1 MAFDKITQADLTGK
15 GVIGLTDTPQL
26 PTMQMQQK
34 LDEIA
39 LDVIV
44 PKFNA
49 VMDKLNDPA
58 GADDTQVTDPTTG
71 EQVSLNDALQN
82 IEDENAENTRNRHNH
97 ANLGTLDEITA
108 ATKAEYDRLVTLL
121 GAITAIQNVLS
132 GATDEIPTG
141 KATSDAIQTVQ
152 DEVDLNTLARHT
164 HDNKATLDDITAQV
178 KQGYDRIVTLLTGIM
193 GVETTLTNANDKIAR
208 SDAVYTAISNLASV
222 VALNTAA
229 RHTHANKATL
239 DTIDEL
245 TKQGYDNVSTLLTGI
260 TGIEATLTNSNDKIA
275 RSDAVYTAIDN
286 LAQIVALNTD
296 ARHTHANK
304 TTLDAIDAL
313 TKQAYDALVTTFS
326 GKTVEQTVTNDAD
339 KLPSGAAVVAYVS
352 SLGGGDMLKSRYD
365 TNDDGTVD
373 SADYATNAGDSTRLG
388 GLLSSAYASTTDVQK
403 LFGDIAT
410 YQGTSTVALRAYAI
424 GDFMIYNNYFY
435 EVTQAISQG
444 GSIVVN
450 TNITQVTVGEVLAR
464 LGKVMTGAT
473 SLLDGAAGLVP
484 APAAGN
490 QGKYLRGDGTWQTP
504 TNTTTG
510 DGIKTK
516 VAKTGTAQASVST
529 SISAN
534 TTMDNSIGTLLNN
547 DATLDT
553 HKLGDFTA
561 ISDVTISGV
570 TYHTYWEVAPTASN
584 QVYGVAVFP
593 TNGKLTRIYN
603 NKGAYSAVSYDAN
616 TTTGDGIKTKVAK
629 TGTAQSAINPTL
641 SAGTTLDNAIGT
653 LLNNDATLNAEISD
667 IEEVENVSVTWE
679 SGYQDIGTTKV
690 FIKNGILYVN
700 LSIQILNGQF
710 PTSLTKVA
718 TLSKGPDTTTVLSGV
733 EANSNWGPIG
743 DALALITSDGSVNL
757 ATTGE
762 SGGAF
767 ACVNGT
773 APISIQ

>member
-15 GVIGLTDTPQL
+15 GVIGLPDTPQF

-49 VMDKLNDPA
+49 VVDKLNDPA

-71 EQVSLNDALQN
+71 EQGSLNDALQN

-108 ATKAEYDRLVTLL
+108 ETKAEYDRLVTLL
-121 GAITAIQNVLS
+121 SAITAIQNVLS

-208 SDAVYTAISNLASV
+208 SDAVYTAI
-222 VALNTAA
+222 
-229 RHTHANKATL
+229 
-239 DTIDEL
+239 
-245 TKQGYDNVSTLLTGI
+245 
-260 TGIEATLTNSNDKIA
+260 
-275 RSDAVYTAIDN
+275 DN

-304 TTLDAIDAL
+304 VTLDAIDAL

-373 SADYATNAGDSTRLG
+373 SADYATNAGHATTADSATTAGYADSAGDSTRLG
-388 GLLSSAYASTTDVQK
+388 GLLPSAYASTTDVQK
-403 LFGDIAT
+403 LFGDLAT
-410 YQGTSTVALRAYAI
+410 YQGTSAVALRSYAI

-450 TNITQVTVGEVLAR
+450 TNITQKTVGEVLAR

-473 SLLDGAAGLVP
+473 SLLDGTEGLVP
-484 APAAGN
+484 APEAGK

-504 TNTTTG
+504 
-510 DGIKTK
+510 
-516 VAKTGTAQASVST
+516 
-529 SISAN
+529 
-534 TTMDNSIGTLLNN
+534 
-547 DATLDT
+547 
-553 HKLGDFTA
+553 
-561 ISDVTISGV
+561 
-570 TYHTYWEVAPTASN
+570 P
-584 QVYGVAVFP
+584 
-593 TNGKLTRIYN
+593 
-603 NKGAYSAVSYDAN
+603 N

-629 TGTAQSAINPTL
+629 TGTAQSAITPTI

-653 LLNNDATLNAEISD
+653 LLNNDATLNADLIKKVGASASGIPFSQQLTELYSVWQTLPEAHKERAYLKVGASIMHIHNTQIGSFA
-667 IEEVENVSVTWE
+667 NVAADGGNIYVYFFELSTAHFYL
-679 SGYQDIGTTKV
+679 STGTTV
-690 FIKNGILYVN
+690 ADQSSVIAQQGIELY
-700 LSIQILNGQF
+700 
-710 PTSLTKVA
+710 A
-718 TLSKGPDTTTVLSGV
+718 
-733 EANSNWGPIG
+733 
-743 DALALITSDGSVNL
+743 
-757 ATTGE
+757 
-762 SGGAF
+762 
-767 ACVNGT
+767 
-773 APISIQ
+773 

>member
-15 GVIGLTDTPQL
+15 GVIGLPDTPQL

-44 PKFNA
+44 PKFND
-49 VMDKLNDPA
+49 VVDKLNDPA

-71 EQVSLNDALQN
+71 LAGSLNDALQN
-82 IEDENAENTRNRHNH
+82 IEDENAMNTLNRHNH
-97 ANLGTLDEITA
+97 ANLGTLDAITA
-108 ATKAEYDRLVTLL
+108 ETKDDYDRLVALL

-178 KQGYDRIVTLLTGIM
+178 KQGYDRIVTLLTGIT
-193 GVETTLTNANDKIAR
+193 GVETTLTNANNKIAR

-239 DTIDEL
+239 DTIDAL

-286 LAQIVALNTD
+286 LAQIVALNTA

-304 TTLDAIDAL
+304 ATLDAIDAL

-410 YQGTSTVALRAYAI
+410 YQGTSTVALKTYAI

-435 EVTQAISQG
+435 EVIQGIPQG

-450 TNITQVTVGEVLAR
+450 TNITQKTVGEVLAR

-473 SLLDGAAGLVP
+473 SLLNGTAGLVP
-484 APAAGN
+484 APQAGDEDKYLKGNGTWATLGNMGHTIWNAIKTAMTKRGVLWFKDAHVTDDAGN
-490 QGKYLRGDGTWQTP
+490 SSTDVEIITDVTSAQFTALATDGSTEGAYNITDENGIP
-504 TNTTTG
+504 VDASMIGYDNTQSG
-510 DGIKTK
+510 L
-516 VAKTGTAQASVST
+516 
-529 SISAN
+529 SAN
-534 TTMDNSIGTLLNN
+534 NPQDAIDELSADKVNATSFGYVNGSVTITALN
-547 DATLDT
+547 TPVF
-553 HKLGDFTA
+553 G
-561 ISDVTISGV
+561 DVTIPGV
-570 TYHTYWEVAPTASN
+570 GYAKMVTAFN
-584 QVYGVAVFP
+584 Q
-593 TNGKLTRIYN
+593 
-603 NKGAYSAVSYDAN
+603 
-616 TTTGDGIKTKVAK
+616 TTTNAFVDITLVATNKVYFRVTQF
-629 TGTAQSAINPTL
+629 TGTVGEIN
-641 SAGTTLDNAIGT
+641 
-653 LLNNDATLNAEISD
+653 
-667 IEEVENVSVTWE
+667 V
-679 SGYQDIGTTKV
+679 KV
-690 FIKNGILYVN
+690 QYVM
-700 LSIQILNGQF
+700 
-710 PTSLTKVA
+710 
-718 TLSKGPDTTTVLSGV
+718 
-733 EANSNWGPIG
+733 
-743 DALALITSDGSVNL
+743 
-757 ATTGE
+757 
-762 SGGAF
+762 
-767 ACVNGT
+767 
-773 APISIQ
+773 

>member
-15 GVIGLTDTPQL
+15 GVIGLPDTPQL
-26 PTMQMQQK
+26 PPLQMQQK

-39 LDVIV
+39 TDVIV

-49 VMDKLNDPA
+49 VVDKLNDPA

-71 EQVSLNDALQN
+71 AQGSLNDALQN
-82 IEDENAENTRNRHNH
+82 IEDENALNTLNRHNH
-97 ANLGTLDEITA
+97 QNLATLDEIDA
-108 ATKAEYDRLVTLL
+108 STKADYDRLVALL
-121 GAITAIQNVLS
+121 TAVTAIQNVLS

-178 KQGYDRIVTLLTGIM
+178 KQGYDNIVTLLTGIT

-208 SDAVYTAISNLASV
+208 SDAIYTAISNLASV

-229 RHTHANKATL
+229 RHTHANK
-239 DTIDEL
+239 
-245 TKQGYDNVSTLLTGI
+245 
-260 TGIEATLTNSNDKIA
+260 
-275 RSDAVYTAIDN
+275 
-286 LAQIVALNTD
+286 
-296 ARHTHANK
+296 

-313 TKQAYDALVTTFS
+313 TKQAYDTLVTTFS

-388 GLLSSAYASTTDVQK
+388 GLLSSAYALTADVQK

-410 YQGTSTVALRAYAI
+410 YQSAAVALRNYAV

-473 SLLDGAAGLVP
+473 SLLDGTAGLVP

-547 DATLDT
+547 DATLDS
-553 HKLGDFTA
+553 HKLGDFTTT
-561 ISDVTISGV
+561 SDVTISGV

-584 QVYGVAVFP
+584 QVYGVAVHP

-603 NKGAYSAVSYDAN
+603 NKGTYTAVSYDAN

-629 TGTAQSAINPTL
+629 TGTAQSAITSTI

-653 LLNNDATLNAEISD
+653 LLNNDATLNAD
-667 IEEVENVSVTWE
+667 ITNVSIPVT
-679 SGYQDIGTTKV
+679 TNK
-690 FIKNGILYVN
+690 IKIYKKLGITQVN
-700 LSIQILNGQF
+700 LTGLDYTTASSFTVPDGYRPRSVLIVVGLNYTGSASGIVFVTLDTNGNITVQNNTGAVVTNY
-710 PTSLTKVA
+710 TSV
-718 TLSKGPDTTTVLSGV
+718 SCSF
-733 EANSNWGPIG
+733 NY
-743 DALALITSDGSVNL
+743 
-757 ATTGE
+757 
-762 SGGAF
+762 
-767 ACVNGT
+767 
-773 APISIQ
+773 IS